1 MYDGKKIIPG
11 LILFLGIITYPIWH
25 NTVSGKTDYVPKPKV
40 PVDKKECVEP
50 KALIRLNHKDLL
62 DDWKMSVVRSGIR
75 TYRASNKKIYTM
87 SLTRTCMNC
96 HQDRKEFC
104 DQCHNYMGVT
114 NKCWDCHMYPKELK
128 AEVK

>member
-11 LILFLGIITYPIWH
+11 LILFLGIVTYPIWH
-25 NTVSGKTDYVPKPKV
+25 NTVSGKIDYVPKPKI
-40 PVDKKECVEP
+40 PADKKECVEP
-50 KALIRLNHKDLL
+50 KALIRVNHKDLL

-75 TYRASNKKIYTM
+75 TYQASNKKIYTM

-104 DQCHNYMGVT
+104 DQCHNYMGVK